1 MAAKQLVFDEAA
13 RQALL
18 KGVNKLAR
26 AVVATLGPK
35 GRNVVLDKKFGSPTV
50 TKDGVTVAKEIE
62 LEDPY
67 ENMGAQ
73 MVREVAS
80 KTSDAA
86 GDGTTTATVLAEAI
100 YSQGLKFVTAGA
112 NPISIQRGITKAVE
126 AAVEHLT
133 KISKKVKDKEEIKQV
148 ATVSANWDTTIG
160 EIIAD
165 AMDKVGKDGTITVEE
180 AKSIET
186 TLDVV
191 EGMQFDKGYLSPY
204 FVTNA
209 ESMEAKLEDA
219 YVLIFEKKISSLK
232 DLLPL
237 LEKVA
242 KVGKP
247 LLIISEEVEG
257 EALATLVVNKLR
269 GTINVCAVKAPG
281 FGDRR
286 KAMCEDIAIL
296 TGSKFI
302 SEDLGI
308 KLENIQLEDLGRAKS
323 IVIGKE
329 NTTIVEGGGKSS
341 DIQGRVNQ
349 IRRQIEET
357 TSDYDRGKLQERL
370 AKLAG
375 GVAVI
380 NVGAATE
387 SEMKEKKARVEDA
400 LHATRAAVEEGIVA
414 GGGVALIR
422 CIAAIE
428 AVKGSNDDEQI
439 GVDIIKRAVEGPLR
453 SLAANAGVEG
463 SLIVQEV
470 KKRKGNEGYNVAT
483 GEYEDLVKAGVVD
496 PKKVTRSA
504 LQNAA
509 SIAGLLLTTECLI
522 TDAPEKDKPAPGGG
536 GHGGG
541 MGDMGG
547 MGGY

>member
-13 RQALL
+13 RQAILR
-18 KGVNKLAR
+18 GVSKLTK
-26 AVVATLGPK
+26 AVAATLGPK
-35 GRNVVLDKKFGSPTV
+35 GRNVVIDKKFGSPTI

-86 GDGTTTATVLAEAI
+86 GDGTTTATVLAESI
-100 YSQGLKFVTAGA
+100 YREGLKFVTSGA
-112 NPISIQRGITKAVE
+112 NPIGIQRGIQKAVD
-126 AAVEHLT
+126 AAVGQLD
-133 KISKKVKDKEEIKQV
+133 KIAKKVKEKDEIRQV
-148 ATVSANWDTTIG
+148 GAVSANWDF
-160 EIIAD
+160 EIAD
-165 AMDKVGKDGTITVEE
+165 KIAEAMDKVGKDGTITVEE

-209 ESMEAKLEDA
+209 ETMEAKQEDP
-219 YVLIFEKKISSLK
+219 YILIYEKKISNLK
-232 DLLPL
+232 DMLPL
-237 LEKVA
+237 LEKA
-242 KVGKP
+242 ARAGKP
-247 LLIISEEVEG
+247 LLIIAEEVEG

-269 GTINVCAVKAPG
+269 GTLNVCAVKAPG

-286 KAMCEDIAIL
+286 KAMLEDIAVL
-296 TGSKFI
+296 TGGKFI

-308 KLENIQLEDLGRAKS
+308 KLESIELTDLGRAKS
-323 IVIGKE
+323 VVIDKE
-329 NTTIVEGGGKSS
+329 NTTIVEGNGKSS

-357 TSDYDRGKLQERL
+357 TSDYDREKLQERL

-387 SEMKEKKARVEDA
+387 SEMKEKKMRVEDA

-414 GGGVALIR
+414 GGGVALLR
-422 CIAAIE
+422 CQAAIE
-428 AVKGSNDDEQI
+428 AVKAANEDETI
-439 GVDIIKRAVEGPLR
+439 GVGIVKRAVESPLR
-453 SLAANAGVEG
+453 ALAANAGVEG
-463 SLIVQEV
+463 SVIVEAV
-470 KKRKGNEGYNVAT
+470 KKSKGNEGYNVAT
-483 GEYEDLVKAGVVD
+483 GEYEDLVKAGIVD

-522 TDAPEKDKPAPGGG
+522 TDAPEKEKAPAAGG

-541 MGDMGG
+541 GMGG
-547 MGGY
+547 MGGMDY